1 MRKRGVRMK
10 TKKKPGLVTQR
21 EPGSKIQSK
30 NNYTISRVVAEQTF
44 DDYNL
49 PSPAIY
55 YSRALLKLPGSREWA
70 KVICPFH
77 DDNHPSLSINL
88 KEGYFKC
95 HSCGAKGGG
104 IVKFHMMKHS
114 LSFKETIQQLEG
126 GRW

>member
-1 MRKRGVRMK
+1 M
-10 TKKKPGLVTQR
+10 TQKKKPGLVGQR
-21 EPGSKIQSK
+21 KPGSNTESK
-30 NNYTISRVVAEQTF
+30 TNYTTSRLVANQSF

-49 PSPAIY
+49 PSPAFY
-55 YSRALLKLPGSREWA
+55 YSRVFLKSSVSREWA

-77 DDNHPSLSINL
+77 DDHSPSLSINT

-104 IVKFHMMKHS
+104 IVKFHMMKHDI
-114 LSFKETIQQLEG
+114 SFRETVQQLEG